1 MSEEIFCQLAQ
12 GECEACRAD
21 APEVDERDMLPLLAA
36 LPDWQLRVVGE
47 VKQLERMYVF
57 KNFVEAQTF
66 TNKVA
71 DLAEAHNHHPAILL
85 EWGKVTVTW
94 WTHKI
99 HGLHRND
106 FVMAAKT
113 DAILLPG

>member
-1 MSEEIFCQLAQ
+1 MTKEVFCQLAQ
-12 GECEACRAD
+12 GQCEVCRAD
-21 APEVDERDMLPLLAA
+21 APKVDERDMPPLLAA
-36 LPDWQLRVVGE
+36 LPDWQLSVVDG
-47 VKQLERMYVF
+47 VKQLQRLCVF
-57 KNFVEAQTF
+57 KNFVEAQAF
-66 TNKVA
+66 VNRVA

-99 HGLHRND
+99 NGLHRND

-113 DAILLPG
+113 DRLF

>member
-12 GECEACRAD
+12 GECEACHAD
-21 APEVDERDMLPLLAA
+21 APKIDERDMPPLLAA
-36 LPDWQLRVVGE
+36 LPGWQLRVVGE
-47 VKQLERMYVF
+47 VKQLERLFVF
-57 KNFVEAQTF
+57 KNFVEAQAF
-66 TNKVA
+66 TNQVA
-71 DLAEAHNHHPAILL
+71 ELSEVHNHHPAILL

-113 DAILLPG
+113 DSLNV